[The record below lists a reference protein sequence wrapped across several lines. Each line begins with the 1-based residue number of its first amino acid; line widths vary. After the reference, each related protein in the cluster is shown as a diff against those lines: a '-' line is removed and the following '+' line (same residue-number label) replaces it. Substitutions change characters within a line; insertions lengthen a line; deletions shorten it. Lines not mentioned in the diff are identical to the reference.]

1 MKNIGTYPNLR
12 MRRNRKA
19 DWIRRLISEHN
30 LSAND
35 LILPLFVKEGVK
47 KSKLNDKKLRNIKNN
62 QASSKLT
69 SPVAMGLFA
78 VLFTSL
84 SNL

>member
-1 MKNIGTYPNLR
+1 MPKTNCGALINLLAIGYI
-12 MRRNRKA
+12 A
-19 DWIRRLISEHN
+19 IRRAHKAEI
-30 LSAND
+30 
-35 LILPLFVKEGVK
+35 FKVKEGVK
-47 KSKLNDKKLRNIKNN
+47 KSKLNDKKLRNKKNN